1 MTQYSAS
8 VYTTTDAI
16 KNDDW
21 DSINANNTY
30 FNKKFL
36 KAFEISNPNISFRY
50 IVIYNKSEA
59 IGLVNLQIIT
69 LGIDVILKNIKLS
82 KLAKKVVRLFLKK
95 YPLKIMFCGNI
106 FLSGEHG
113 IYLRN
118 NIDKKEAFLIIS
130 KTIKDLIRVSEYKP
144 IHAVFIKD
152 FYQKSLHITD
162 NLMRFNYI
170 KMPVEPNM
178 VLKMN
183 PRWKTFDDYKNDLKS
198 KYRIKVN
205 KAAIF

>member
-82 KLAKKVVRLFLKK
+82 KLAKKVVRLFLKNT
-95 YPLKIMFCGNI
+95 P
-106 FLSGEHG
+106 
-113 IYLRN
+113 
-118 NIDKKEAFLIIS
+118 
-130 KTIKDLIRVSEYKP
+130 
-144 IHAVFIKD
+144 
-152 FYQKSLHITD
+152 
-162 NLMRFNYI
+162 
-170 KMPVEPNM
+170 
-178 VLKMN
+178 
-183 PRWKTFDDYKNDLKS
+183 
-198 KYRIKVN
+198 
-205 KAAIF
+205 